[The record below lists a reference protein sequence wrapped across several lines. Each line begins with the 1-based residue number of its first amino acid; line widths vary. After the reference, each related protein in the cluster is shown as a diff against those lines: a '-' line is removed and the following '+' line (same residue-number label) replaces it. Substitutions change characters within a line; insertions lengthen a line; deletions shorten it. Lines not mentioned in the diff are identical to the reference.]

1 MDGRCGSRGMVGVR
15 GVITGLGREGR
26 RALAS
31 LAVGKA
37 RAGAR
42 AGWVG
47 GSRGGIGLD
56 AEVGCLESIGI
67 WVARAEDSAYVGLAR
82 VG

>member
-1 MDGRCGSRGMVGVR
+1 MRSLRSLWARLARVLARDGWEARG
-15 GVITGLGREGR
+15 
-26 RALAS
+26 
-31 LAVGKA
+31 
-37 RAGAR
+37 
-42 AGWVG
+42 G
-47 GSRGGIGLD
+47 GSGID